1 MGGDN
6 ERGMERSAPVNSPF
20 IIREAGV
27 KDAAKV
33 LSFLEPYI
41 IGKKLLPRTVEEIE
55 ELTKEAFVAEQEG
68 RIVGFAAIEI
78 YSKKMAELQCL
89 AVAPHCQG
97 RGIGKQL
104 VELCVKRTRRLGVM
118 ELMVITASD
127 ELFQHCG
134 FDYSLPDQKRALFA
148 QMTNFRNP

>member
-1 MGGDN
+1 MN
-6 ERGMERSAPVNSPF
+6 PPF

-33 LSFLEPYI
+33 LSFLEPHI
-41 IGKKLLPRTVEEIE
+41 IGKQLLSRTVKEIE
-55 ELTKEAFVAEQEG
+55 ELAKEAFVAEQEG

-127 ELFQHCG
+127 ELFRHCG